1 MEYLKNTYVR
11 IAIIFVAGLVIG
23 SLFKDTK
30 TIETE
35 VRKETSEKYEKQISI
50 LKTSLLKETS
60 DHAEE
65 LLAER
70 QSSKIFKETT
80 DRKIDTLTT
89 ENSSL
94 KQRIKKSK
102 YKIVKPDGTIIEKE
116 YEESD
121 TEQTSSVITEIKEEF
136 SRKVTSIENRWKKI
150 HESRVSS
157 IKKTHDE
164 KVAILEKE
172 LKEKDTIESEVTK
185 ITTNKK
191 KLRAELGYS
200 SDKEEYGHITYSV
213 WGPLFLGLH
222 GTKDSIGV
230 GIGIEL

>member
-1 MEYLKNTYVR
+1 MGNFNNTYVKL
-11 IAIIFVAGLVIG
+11 AVIFVAGLVIG

-30 TIETE
+30 TIETKAT
-35 VRKETSEKYEKQISI
+35 KEISEKYEKQIS
-50 LKTSLLKETS
+50 LLKSALTKEMEE
-60 DHAEE
+60 HVEE
-65 LLAER
+65 LFLEQ
-70 QSSKIFKETT
+70 QSNRTYKEAT
-80 DRKIDTLTT
+80 DRKINTLTT

-136 SRKVTSIENRWKKI
+136 SRKVTSIESRWKKI
-150 HESRVSS
+150 HESRVST

-164 KVAILEKE
+164 KVATLEKE
-172 LKEKDTIESEVTK
+172 LKEKKTVETKETK
-185 ITTNKK
+185 ITVNEK
-191 KLRAELGYS
+191 KLRAEIGYS
-200 SDKEEYGHITYSV
+200 SDREEYGHITYSV

-222 GTKDSIGV
+222 GTKDSMGV